1 MNSTKKCTRCGKIL
15 PATAEFF
22 GVRKDSK
29 CGFRSA
35 CKECERARMAKWYEE
50 NKEHQRWY
58 MALYRKENRARIR
71 EMNREYYRKRAIEI
85 RKYNRE
91 RYKKGLGRYS
101 STRKEYYENNKQKM
115 RAKQKQWYAANK
127 DRVNVYSKNRRARTK
142 NVPGSFSPSDIR
154 SLLESQKGKC
164 WWCGKDLN
172 GAYHVDH
179 RIPLAKGGSNGPDNL
194 CIACPKC
201 NLSKGAKMPWEFNGR
216 LL

>member
-1 MNSTKKCTRCGKIL
+1 MNPTKKCTRCGKIL
-15 PATAEFF
+15 PATAEYF

-35 CKECERARMAKWYEE
+35 CRECERARLAKWYEE
-50 NKEHQRWY
+50 NKEHQRRY
-58 MALYRKENRARIR
+58 MAQYRKENR
-71 EMNREYYRKRAIEI
+71 EYLNKLSREYYKNHAEEMRE
-85 RKYNRE
+85 YNRR
-91 RYKKGLGRYS
+91 RYRNGISYPA
-101 STRKEYYENNKQKM
+101 TRKKYYENNKQSM

-127 DRVNVYSKNRRARTK
+127 DLVNTRQRNRTARK
-142 NVPGSFSPSDIR
+142 RNASGSYSPSDIR

-164 WWCGKDLN
+164 WWCGKALN
-172 GAYHVDH
+172 GEYHVDH